1 MAIAP
6 IQSSI
11 AALPALKPS
20 ETNPAP
26 ATTGVFEN
34 ALNGVSEALVE
45 ADVLS
50 RQLATGQLSDLSQL
64 TAATAKAEL
73 AVELTVAF
81 RDRAVQSFQQIMNMQ
96 I

>member
-6 IQSSI
+6 IQSSV
-11 AALPALKPS
+11 AALPTVKPS
-20 ETNPAP
+20 QTTPAP
-26 ATTGVFEN
+26 APGGAFEN
-34 ALNGVSEALVE
+34 ALNGVSSALAE

-50 RQLATGQLSDLSQL
+50 QQLATGQLTDLSQL

-73 AVELTVAF
+73 AIELTVAF

-96 I
+96 V